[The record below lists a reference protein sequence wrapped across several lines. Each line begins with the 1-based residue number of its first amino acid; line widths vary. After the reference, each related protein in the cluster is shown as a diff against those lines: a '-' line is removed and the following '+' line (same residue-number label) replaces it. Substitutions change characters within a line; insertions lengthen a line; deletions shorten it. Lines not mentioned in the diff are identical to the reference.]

1 MDPVHSLGLN
11 LGEYVEHHCG
21 QCIAHIYTLYGSF
34 LEDHRYMLMYI
45 IKFIATLY
53 VTQHAY
59 PDDFFLNL
67 NHIKEKKCIMKRHK
81 GHGQTPKESVL
92 KEKTEQVMEIQF

>member
-1 MDPVHSLGLN
+1 
-11 LGEYVEHHCG
+11 
-21 QCIAHIYTLYGSF
+21 
-34 LEDHRYMLMYI
+34 MLMYI

-59 PDDFFLNL
+59 PDDFLKL
-67 NHIKEKKCIMKRHK
+67 KPYKRKKCIMKRHK

-92 KEKTEQVMEIQF
+92 KEKTEQAMEIQF